1 MRWIVALALSC
12 LVTGCGEKQQETD
25 IENTDPVYRLSRGK
39 TRSYTVSCVQSVSAN
54 MGEETLV
61 ADRRYDAAFTLAME
75 GEAET
80 GFGTWITL
88 DALDASLVTKEGK
101 QGFDSRQIVGKRIA
115 ATVARKGGAP
125 AYPDPSTMPPLDL
138 GQGGGGEQHVSFLFD
153 YAFPR
158 LPSGVAKEGDTW
170 ETTVTRSHIE
180 GSVPVTAPV
189 TTAHRMIG
197 FETIDGIP
205 CMMVESRLSA
215 PLSAVIEQDG
225 KMWEYKGLLDGTAY
239 WYFSPG
245 TGALVRLS
253 ARENSQGAI
262 WATEVKASIRQNT
275 AVEVRLVHDDR
286 E

>member
-12 LVTGCGEKQQETD
+12 LVLGCGEKQPETD
-25 IENTDPVYRLSRGK
+25 IENIDPVYRLSRGE
-39 TRSYTVSCVQSVSAN
+39 TRSYTVSYVQSVSVR
-54 MGEETLV
+54 MVKETLV
-61 ADRRYDAAFTLAME
+61 ADRRYDAAFTLTRE

-80 GFGTWITL
+80 GFRAWITL
-88 DALDASLVTKEGK
+88 DALDVSLVTKEG
-101 QGFDSRQIVGKRIA
+101 QEGFDSRQIVGKRLA
-115 ATVARKGGAP
+115 ATVAHKGGAP
-125 AYPDPSTMPPLDL
+125 AYPDPSAMPPLDL

-180 GSVPVTAPV
+180 GTLPVTAAV
-189 TTAHRMIG
+189 TTTHRMTG
-197 FETIDGIP
+197 FETIDGIR
-205 CMMVESRLSA
+205 CMMVESRMSA
-215 PLSAVIEQDG
+215 PLSAVIEEDG
-225 KMWEYKGLLDGTAY
+225 KVWEYKGLLDGTAY

-253 ARENSQGAI
+253 ARESSQGAT
-262 WATEVKASIRQNT
+262 WATEVKASIRQKT
-275 AVEVRLVHDDR
+275 AVDVRLVHD